1 MNIVRWSPIND
12 IDRWFDGMMPVV
24 GNVFTPAVDV
34 YQTDKAV
41 VVEAPLAGVDP
52 EKVEIAIENDMLTIE
67 GSMEKTTEVDDKNY
81 YRKEIRSGSFHRSVA
96 LPVAVKGD
104 AAEAV
109 FEKGMLRITLPK
121 ADVQKSKTIKV
132 QVKK

>member
-34 YQTDKAV
+34 YQTDKDV

-52 EKVEIAIENDMLTIE
+52 EKVEIAIENEMLTIE

-96 LPVAVKGD
+96 LPVAVKSD

-109 FEKGMLRITLPK
+109 FEKGMLRITIPK
-121 ADVQKSKTIKV
+121 ADAQKSKTIKV